1 VRSPAVI
8 AFVTADADRSLVRLS
23 GAMSVDE
30 VLGAV
35 RGLGYPVQLLDESH
49 AADT

>member
-1 VRSPAVI
+1 
-8 AFVTADADRSLVRLS
+8 
-23 GAMSVDE
+23 MSVDE

-49 AADT
+49 DVTGT